1 MESVI
6 TGLVSRFGYWG
17 VLLLIAVENIF
28 PPDRKS
34 VV

>member
-28 PPDRKS
+28 RRSPAR
-34 VV
+34 